1 MILSKLPLHVAHAA
15 PMLDGAAA
23 FAEVV
28 LPPTSGGNSLLVYSI
43 HLSTRCPPT
52 KRRQEVEAVLRHA
65 TVRATGGADNALAN
79 DATAGRPAPIATLV
93 AGDFNQPNED
103 DYPSDEWAVLAA
115 DLDAAR
121 LPRTDGAMAA
131 MRAAGFVP
139 SWERPE
145 AVARPLA
152 ASSAWN
158 GAIVDYCFVRANGV
172 ACEHG
177 KGSQQALHHHQHHH
191 RHHRH
196 GSTPG
201 GITVEASYFYH
212 TLASD
217 HLPLVVDFNI
227 VRSNSP
233 TVQVSDEQGKLE

>member
-1 MILSKLPLHVAHAA
+1 MITTPNVAREYGPGGLCPPQAVTGPYWA
-15 PMLDGAAA
+15 SDAAA
-23 FAEVV
+23 RMRPRDSPA
-28 LPPTSGGNSLLVYSI
+28 S
-43 HLSTRCPPT
+43 
-52 KRRQEVEAVLRHA
+52 
-65 TVRATGGADNALAN
+65 
-79 DATAGRPAPIATLV
+79 DA
-93 AGDFNQPNED
+93 
-103 DYPSDEWAVLAA
+103 S
-115 DLDAAR
+115 
-121 LPRTDGAMAA
+121 
-131 MRAAGFVP
+131 
-139 SWERPE
+139 E